1 SKEDFFYI
9 LIFKNVYFLNL
20 IKPNM
25 YKIIA
30 KMINEMTPIKNT
42 SSLIPYQHDTKY
54 SIAPPLVKRLMTS
67 SKTIKFYN

>member
-1 SKEDFFYI
+1 
-9 LIFKNVYFLNL
+9 
-20 IKPNM
+20 M

-54 SIAPPLVKRLMTS
+54 LIAPPLVKRLMTS

>member
-1 SKEDFFYI
+1 
-9 LIFKNVYFLNL
+9 
-20 IKPNM
+20 M

-30 KMINEMTPIKNT
+30 KMINEMIPIKKYFII
-42 SSLIPYQHDTKY
+42 IPYQHDTKY